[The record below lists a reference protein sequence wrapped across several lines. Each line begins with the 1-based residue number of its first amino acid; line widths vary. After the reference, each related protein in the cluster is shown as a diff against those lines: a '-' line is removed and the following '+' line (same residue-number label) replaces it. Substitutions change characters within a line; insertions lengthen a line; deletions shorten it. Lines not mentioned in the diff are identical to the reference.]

1 MKIIA
6 HRGASGYAPEN
17 SIEAIKMAI
26 EMGADFIE
34 IDVRRTR
41 DGRLILIH
49 DGKVDRVTDGTGYV
63 SRLSLRQV
71 RKFRLPNGEPIPTLE
86 EALNLLKTAK
96 RSKFRI
102 HIKWAG
108 FEHKVLNAII
118 ATGVWD
124 RVRILGSSIVLKTV
138 IPLQRYLGYDI
149 ELGLAG
155 RQQLLKV
162 AKELGVVEVSPHISN
177 LNRKYVER
185 AHQMNIEVYTWLVD
199 DLKSL
204 RRAIELGV
212 DGIITRYPDIMS
224 RYSEELKG
232 TI

>member
-26 EMGADFIE
+26 DMKADFVE

-41 DGRLILIH
+41 DGKLVVIH
-49 DGKVDRVTDGTGYV
+49 DGKVDRVTNGTGYI
-63 SRLSLRQV
+63 SRLSLKQV
-71 RKFRLPNGEPIPTLE
+71 RKFRLPNGEPIPTFE
-86 EALNLLKTAK
+86 EVLDLLKASEHT
-96 RSKFRI
+96 KFRI

-108 FEHKVLNAII
+108 FEHKVLNAIV
-118 ATGVWD
+118 AKGVWD

-138 IPLQRYLGYDI
+138 IPLQKYLGYDI

-162 AKELGVVEVSPHISN
+162 AKELGVVEVSPHIST
-177 LNRKYVER
+177 LTRKYVER
-185 AHQMNIEVYTWLVD
+185 AHQMNIEVYTWLID

-204 RRAIELGV
+204 KRAIELNV
-212 DGIITRYPDIMS
+212 DGIITRYPDILS
-224 RYSEELKG
+224 KYSKELKEFM
-232 TI
+232 